1 MAGTRNNTA
10 ATTSSVGVC
19 FVAGTKINTGEGIKP
34 IETVRTGDKVW
45 AQDEKTGHVAL
56 KEVVR
61 AFRNETSELVKIQ
74 LSGEQTTT
82 TPEHPFY
89 APTKGWTEAV
99 HLRAGDKLLNHNG
112 EMVVVEQ
119 VQHEILEAPVTVY
132 NFEVADYHTYF
143 VGTNGVL
150 VHNSCDEDS
159 LNAGKLP
166 LMSKR
171 EIKSIGGEAM
181 TQELKA
187 MSGHSRADLRMKLTS
202 GNIYAVPK
210 GKMIGEL
217 VGIFDDLKK
226 E

>member
-19 FVAGTKINTGEGIKP
+19 FVAGTKINAGEGIKP

-112 EMVVVEQ
+112 ELVVVEQ
-119 VQHEILEAPVTVY
+119 VQHEILEAPVVVY
-132 NFEVADYHTYF
+132 NFEVQDYHTYF

-150 VHNSCDEDS
+150 VHNACGFTSDQKAVVE
-159 LNAGKLP
+159 LAKQ
-166 LMSKR
+166 SK
-171 EIKSIGGEAM
+171 
-181 TQELKA
+181 KA
-187 MSGHSRADLRMKLTS
+187 
-202 GNIYAVPK
+202 
-210 GKMIGEL
+210 E
-217 VGIFDDLKK
+217 
-226 E
+226 